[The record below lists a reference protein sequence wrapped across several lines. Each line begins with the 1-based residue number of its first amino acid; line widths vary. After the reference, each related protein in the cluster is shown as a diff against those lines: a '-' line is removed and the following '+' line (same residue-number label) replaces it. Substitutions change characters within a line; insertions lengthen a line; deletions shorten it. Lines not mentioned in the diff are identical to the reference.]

1 MKVIEIYTDGA
12 ARGNPGRGGYG
23 VILKYKQQYKELSDG
38 FRLTTNNRMELLAC
52 IIGLEAIKA
61 QNMDITIFSDS
72 KYVVDSVVKG
82 WVFSWIKKNNFG
94 GKKNQDLW
102 LRFLKVYTNHQV
114 KFIWIKGHNEHPENE
129 RCDLLATSAADGN
142 NLKIDTYYENLSD
155 TPKGLF

>member
-1 MKVIEIYTDGA
+1 MIEIYTDGA

-82 WVFSWIKKNNFG
+82 WV
-94 GKKNQDLW
+94 
-102 LRFLKVYTNHQV
+102 
-114 KFIWIKGHNEHPENE
+114 
-129 RCDLLATSAADGN
+129 
-142 NLKIDTYYENLSD
+142 
-155 TPKGLF
+155 

>member
-1 MKVIEIYTDGA
+1 MIEIYTDGA

-61 QNMDITIFSDS
+61 QNIDITIFSDS

-82 WVFSWIKKNNFG
+82 WVFSWTKKQNFG

-102 LRFLKVYTNHQV
+102 LRFLKVYAKHQV

-142 NLKIDTYYENLSD
+142 NLKIDVYYESLSD

>member
-1 MKVIEIYTDGA
+1 MIEIYTDGA

-61 QNMDITIFSDS
+61 QNIDITIFSDS

>member
-1 MKVIEIYTDGA
+1 MIEIYTDGA

-82 WVFSWIKKNNFG
+82 WVFSWTKKQNFG

-142 NLKIDTYYENLSD
+142 NLKIDVYYESLSD

>member
-1 MKVIEIYTDGA
+1 MIEIYTDGA

-82 WVFSWIKKNNFG
+82 WVFSWTKKQNFG

-102 LRFLKVYTNHQV
+102 LRFLKVYAKPQV

-142 NLKIDTYYENLSD
+142 NLKIDVYYESLSD

>member
-1 MKVIEIYTDGA
+1 MIEIYTDGA

-82 WVFSWIKKNNFG
+82 WVFPWTKKQNFG

>member
-1 MKVIEIYTDGA
+1 MIEIYTDGA

-61 QNMDITIFSDS
+61 QNIDITIFSDS

-82 WVFSWIKKNNFG
+82 WVFSWVKKNNFG

-102 LRFLKVYTNHQV
+102 LRFLKVYAKHQV

-142 NLKIDTYYENLSD
+142 NLKIDVYYESLSD

>member
-1 MKVIEIYTDGA
+1 MIEIYTDGA

-102 LRFLKVYTNHQV
+102 LRFLKVYAKHQV

-142 NLKIDTYYENLSD
+142 NLKIDVYYESLSD

>member
-1 MKVIEIYTDGA
+1 MIEIYTDGA

-61 QNMDITIFSDS
+61 QNIDITIFSDS

-82 WVFSWIKKNNFG
+82 WVFSWVKKNNFG

>member
-1 MKVIEIYTDGA
+1 MIEIYTDGA

>member
-1 MKVIEIYTDGA
+1 MIEIYTDGA

-82 WVFSWIKKNNFG
+82 WVFSWVKKNNFG

>member
-1 MKVIEIYTDGA
+1 MIEIYTDGA

-82 WVFSWIKKNNFG
+82 WVFSWTKKQNFG